1 MYPTLPLNLPLNL
14 PLTRLLLCAAV
25 CAPLLTGCASSKG
38 PANNTTFDFGPA
50 APAAAALA
58 NPLAKPSANPGSA
71 VVVTDVTGS
80 AALDNERMSYRL
92 NYADAL
98 QARAY
103 SNSRWSA
110 TPLQMVTQR
119 LKTRIAQSGTKVLSA
134 TDASNGVAI
143 LRTEVDDFTHSFDSA
158 TQSYGQLALR
168 ASLFQGNKLIDQ
180 KTFSRK
186 SPAGS
191 ADAAGGARAMA
202 AATDGV
208 AADIVAWLATL
219 LVQKR

>member
-1 MYPTLPLNLPLNL
+1 MHPT
-14 PLTRLLLCAAV
+14 LTRLLLCAAA
-25 CAPLLTGCASSKG
+25 CAPLLLAGCASSKAPSG
-38 PANNTTFDFGPA
+38 NTTFDFGPA
-50 APAAAALA
+50 TVSASASANSPANPAA
-58 NPLAKPSANPGSA
+58 PPGAA

-80 AALDNERMSYRL
+80 AALDNERMAYRL
-92 NYADAL
+92 NYADPL
-98 QARAY
+98 QARSY

-110 TPLQMVTQR
+110 TPLQLVTLR
-119 LKTRIAQSGTKVLSA
+119 LKTRIAQSGAKVLSA
-134 TDASNGVAI
+134 TDASSGVSI

-158 TQSYGQLALR
+158 AQSYGHLVLR
-168 ASLFQGNKLIDQ
+168 ASLFHGNKLVDQ

-191 ADAAGGARAMA
+191 ADAAGGARALA

-219 LVQKR
+219 PVQKR

>member
-1 MYPTLPLNLPLNL
+1 MTPTLT
-14 PLTRLLLCAAV
+14 LTRLMLAAASCSALL
-25 CAPLLTGCASSKG
+25 LGGCASEKA
-38 PANNTTFDFGPA
+38 PTNLTFDFGPA
-50 APAAAALA
+50 VPASAPAAT
-58 NPLAKPSANPGSA
+58 GGA

-92 NYADAL
+92 NYADPL
-98 QARAY
+98 QARTYAH
-103 SNSRWSA
+103 SKWSA

-134 TDASNGVAI
+134 TDASDNVAI
-143 LRTEVDDFTHSFDSA
+143 LRTEVDDFTHSFDGQ
-158 TQSYGQLALR
+158 TQSYGQLVLR
-168 ASLFQGNKLIDQ
+168 ASLFQGHRLVDQ

-186 SPAGS
+186 SAAAS
-191 ADAAGGARAMA
+191 ADAGGGARAMA

-219 LVQKR
+219 PIQKK

>member
-1 MYPTLPLNLPLNL
+1 MHPTLT
-14 PLTRLLLCAAV
+14 LTRLLLCVAT
-25 CAPLLTGCASSKG
+25 CAPLLLAGCASSKA

-50 APAAAALA
+50 ALTAGALA
-58 NPLAKPSANPGSA
+58 SPLATSSALPGSA
-71 VVVTDVTGS
+71 VVVTDSTGS

-158 TQSYGQLALR
+158 SQSYGQLVLR

-208 AADIVAWLATL
+208 AADIIAWLATL
-219 LVQKR
+219 PAQKR